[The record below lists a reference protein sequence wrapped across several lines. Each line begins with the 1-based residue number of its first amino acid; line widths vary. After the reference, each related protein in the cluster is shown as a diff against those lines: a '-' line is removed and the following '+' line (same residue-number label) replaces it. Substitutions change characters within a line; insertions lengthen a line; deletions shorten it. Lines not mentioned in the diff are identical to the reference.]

1 MEKFNFFNNNS
12 KELGSDIHNVYK
24 LSSNDH
30 QTVLEDN
37 KFLNVHNYKANQSL
51 SCNFRCSFNNI
62 FGVSKFKLRDN
73 YVCEADCTNL
83 RAIKDHQSHI
93 INYTRSMIE
102 TFNENSQITKRTS
115 KTKFEHFQNNIS
127 FKDFNGRKKVY
138 TKRNNDV
145 YHFYS
150 LSGDE
155 KHVDGRSIREFLSS
169 WNDYD
174 DDDTINGSN
183 HLDET
188 KIIKKQLL
196 NSKTKKA
203 CKQLSHSSLQKSFVD
218 LCQQVS
224 KISLQHLTCILR
236 TSKSIYF
243 ARYLITKY
251 KNQIKCLNKR
261 QKVLMNTI
269 KTICRYSKHN
279 KTKKPNNKKNY
290 YILKYFLNKVEILN
304 KRPLTLYKTCK
315 NILSSNYNLK
325 IIRTLSNIYTTG
337 FHKTIVIIEENIN
350 PFPGLEPVCCF
361 TEIWD
366 ENSAWFR
373 KNLLREKYKN
383 RIFINKKHKKEKQL
397 KHCK

>member
-12 KELGSDIHNVYK
+12 KQLGSDIHNVYK
-24 LSSNDH
+24 LSANDH

-51 SCNFRCSFNNI
+51 SCSFNNT

-83 RAIKDHQSHI
+83 RAIKDHQSPI
-93 INYTRSMIE
+93 INYTRSMTE
-102 TFNENSQITKRTS
+102 TFNINSQITKQTS

-127 FKDFNGRKKVY
+127 FKDLNGRKKVY
-138 TKRNNDV
+138 TKKNNDV
-145 YHFYS
+145 YHYYS

-174 DDDTINGSN
+174 DDVDTINGSS

-188 KIIKKQLL
+188 KIIKKRLL

-203 CKQLSHSSLQKSFVD
+203 SKQLSHSSLQKSFID

-224 KISLQHLTCILR
+224 KISLLHLTCILR
-236 TSKSIYF
+236 TSKSISF

-261 QKVLMNTI
+261 QKLIMNTI

-279 KTKKPNNKKNY
+279 KTKKPNNKKND
-290 YILKYFLNKVEILN
+290 YILKYFLNKVEISN
-304 KRPLTLYKTCK
+304 QRPLSLYKTCK
-315 NILSSNYNLK
+315 NILISNYNLK
-325 IIRTLSNIYTTG
+325 TIRTLSKFYTSG
-337 FHKTIVIIEENIN
+337 FHKTIVIIEESIN

-383 RIFINKKHKKEKQL
+383 RIFINKKPKKEKL
-397 KHCK
+397 FKFCK